1 MQEAEIS
8 EAIRL
13 GTLRSKVRIRPEI
26 FSQSFQLKVGRF
38 LSDGGSMKALSDKLD
53 LTVDTLRTW
62 RRAHEH
68 KTVEDKLK
76 KQKTVSFYFSNITI
90 FQIYSF
96 QIYLSINKT
105 SKSIIYLDGCFCAP
119 FCEVFLWFLLSKSF

>member
-13 GTLRSKVRIRPEI
+13 GTMRSKVRIRPEI

-38 LSDGGSMKALSDKLD
+38 LSDGGSMKALSERLD
-53 LTVDTLRTW
+53 LTLDTLRSW

-76 KQKTVSFYFSNITI
+76 KQKKVFI
-90 FQIYSF
+90 FLIKSDLSEF
-96 QIYLSINKT
+96 QLSYINLA
-105 SKSIIYLDGCFCAP
+105 SG
-119 FCEVFLWFLLSKSF
+119 LLLF